1 MVPSPGMICSATSR
15 PVIGVPSDARLLGHH
30 PFHTVGEKYLAA
42 VEMAASCM
50 PIMLPALLDMKSG
63 EPDIQEILEL
73 CDGILLTGAPSN
85 VHPRHYGGPSPRD
98 GVMLDEKRD
107 ALTLA
112 LIRATIAAGK
122 PIFCICRGFQ
132 ELNVAFGGSL
142 YQHLEEAPG
151 LEGFAPRRDHREDKT
166 AALDVQYG
174 PAHEVTIEPGGM
186 FEQLLGLRRLTVNSL
201 HGQGI
206 HRLGAGLR
214 IEARAL
220 DGTVEGVSVIEAR
233 SFAAGVQ
240 WHPEWKFWEN
250 PDSQALFRAFGDA
263 ARASA
268 SGVTRTKNKVLH
280 GVGQ

>member
-1 MVPSPGMICSATSR
+1 MTRSATRR
-15 PVIGVPSDARLLGHH
+15 PVIGVPSDAKLLGHH

-42 VEMAASCM
+42 VELAADCM
-50 PIMLPALLDMKSG
+50 PVMLPALLDMKSG
-63 EPDIQEILEL
+63 EPDISEILDI
-73 CDGILLTGAPSN
+73 CDGILLTGSPSN
-85 VHPRHYGGPSPRD
+85 VHPRHYGGPNPRE
-98 GVMLDEKRD
+98 GMLLDEKRD
-107 ALTLA
+107 TLTLV
-112 LIRATIAAGK
+112 LIRATVAAGK

-142 YQHLEEAPG
+142 HQHLEEAQS
-151 LEGFAPRRDHREDKT
+151 LEGYAPRRDHREDKT

-174 PAHEVTIEPGGM
+174 PAHEVAVEPGGL
-186 FEQLLGLRRLTVNSL
+186 FEGLLGQRRLTVNSL

-206 HRLGAGLR
+206 DRLGQGLR
-214 IEARAL
+214 IEARAP
-220 DGTVEGVSVIEAR
+220 DGTVEGVSVMAAR

-263 ARASA
+263 ARESA
-268 SGVTRTKNKVLH
+268 SGMVRTKSKVLH